1 MGVGERMSNPPS
13 EYDAGVSTERVLAY
27 RGRNA
32 RYFNLA
38 RKVALCSAQTD
49 YKHGAVLVKGG
60 SVINTSCN
68 KNRLVSFGSR
78 FCTEHDGIATLHAE
92 LGAILGLDRTVT
104 EGATLYVA
112 RIGKDGGYRL
122 SKPCS
127 MCSGAMQHVGI
138 KRVFWSID
146 NNSCGMGRP

>member
-1 MGVGERMSNPPS
+1 M
-13 EYDAGVSTERVLAY
+13 AY

-32 RYFNLA
+32 RYFNIA
-38 RKVALCSAQTD
+38 RKTALCSAQTD

-60 SVINTSCN
+60 SVISTSCN

-127 MCSGAMQHVGI
+127 MCTAAMQHVGI

-146 NNSCGMGRP
+146 NNSCGMGKP

>member
-1 MGVGERMSNPPS
+1 MSNPPC
-13 EYDAGVSTERVLAY
+13 EYDAGPLTERVMTY

-32 RYFNLA
+32 RYFNTA
-38 RKVALCSAQTD
+38 RKTALCSEQSD

-60 SVINTSCN
+60 SIINTSCN

-78 FCTEHDGIATLHAE
+78 FCKDHDGIAPLHAE

-112 RIGKDGGYRL
+112 RVGKDGGFRL

-127 MCSGAMQHVGI
+127 MCHAAMTYVGI
-138 KRVFWSID
+138 KRVYWTID
-146 NNSCGMGRP
+146 DNSCAMGKL

>member
-1 MGVGERMSNPPS
+1 MSNPPS
-13 EYDAGVSTERVLAY
+13 EYDAGPLTERVMAY

-32 RYFNLA
+32 RYFNIA
-38 RKVALCSAQTD
+38 RKTALCSAQTD

-112 RIGKDGGYRL
+112 RVGKDGGFRL

-127 MCSGAMQHVGI
+127 MCTAAMSHVGI
-138 KRVFWSID
+138 KRVYWTIDD
-146 NNSCGMGRP
+146 NNCAMGKL

>member
-1 MGVGERMSNPPS
+1 MSNPPS

-127 MCSGAMQHVGI
+127 MCSAAMLHVGI

>member
-1 MGVGERMSNPPS
+1 MCSLPK
-13 EYDAGVSTERVLAY
+13 EYDTGPFAERTMVY
-27 RGRNA
+27 RGRNS
-32 RYFNLA
+32 RYFNIA
-38 RKVALCSAQTD
+38 RKAALCSEQTD

-78 FCTEHDGIATLHAE
+78 FCTEHEGTPTLHAE
-92 LGAILGLDRTVT
+92 LGAILGLDRSIT
-104 EGATLYVA
+104 EGASIYVC
-112 RIGKDGGYRL
+112 RVGKDNGFRL

-127 MCSGAMQHVGI
+127 MCHQAMIHVGI

-146 NNSCGMGRP
+146 NYSCAMGKL

>member
-1 MGVGERMSNPPS
+1 MSNAPS
-13 EYDAGVSTERVLAY
+13 EYDAGPLTERVMAY

-32 RYFNLA
+32 RYFNIA
-38 RKVALCSAQTD
+38 RKTALCSAQTD

-60 SVINTSCN
+60 SVINASCN

-92 LGAILGLDRTVT
+92 LGAILGLERTVT

-127 MCSGAMQHVGI
+127 MCTAAMQHVGI

>member
-1 MGVGERMSNPPS
+1 MSNAPS
-13 EYDAGVSTERVLAY
+13 EYDAGPLTERVMAY

-32 RYFNLA
+32 RYFNIA
-38 RKVALCSAQTD
+38 RKTALCSAQTD

-68 KNRLVSFGSR
+68 KNRLVSFGAR

-92 LGAILGLDRTVT
+92 LGAILGLERTVT

-127 MCSGAMQHVGI
+127 MCTAAMQHVGI

>member
-1 MGVGERMSNPPS
+1 MSNPPC
-13 EYDAGVSTERVLAY
+13 EYSTGPLTERLMSY
-27 RGRNA
+27 RGRNS
-32 RYFNLA
+32 RYFNIA
-38 RKVALCSAQTD
+38 RKSALCSEQSD

-92 LGAILGLDRTVT
+92 LGAILGIDRNIT

-112 RIGKDGGYRL
+112 RIGKDHGFRL
-122 SKPCS
+122 SKPCP
-127 MCSGAMQHVGI
+127 MCSAAMSHVGI
-138 KRVFWSID
+138 KRVYWTID
-146 NNSCGMGRP
+146 NHNCGMGRP

>member
-1 MGVGERMSNPPS
+1 MSNPPC
-13 EYDAGVSTERVLAY
+13 EYDAGPLTERILTY

-32 RYFNLA
+32 RYFNTA
-38 RKVALCSAQTD
+38 RKTALCSEQSD

-60 SVINTSCN
+60 SIINTSCN

-78 FCTEHDGIATLHAE
+78 FCQDYDGIATLHAE

-112 RIGKDGGYRL
+112 RVGKDGGFRL

-127 MCSGAMQHVGI
+127 MCHAAMTYVGI
-138 KRVFWSID
+138 KRVYWTID
-146 NNSCGMGRP
+146 DNSCAMGKL